1 MTSEAVQEA
10 LKDKTPITRDS
21 GVHEKTFE
29 IKAIREENGVQA
41 EITDLLVCERYSPVL
56 YDLKWS
62 TRDDRDTPFVGT
74 AVENRQKA
82 LKSGDGRRACSVEPT
97 VRMSSK
103 IALEFETV
111 QGDTYHFRKSLNMS
125 RMSRGDL
132 FYEVIVNDNLS
143 PEDES
148 ITAFYE
154 PTSDTGGELR
164 IHSQNGIIEGSRR
177 AFEGKVDRD
186 SYSNEESLIERQKA
200 WIIYENKVRNG
211 TEWVECPVVNAYE
224 DDEGSQVLLAV
235 ENPLGEATV
244 FEFDVS
250 EDENASYWKLINSIA
265 EGDPANLADHG
276 NTVWLRH
283 RYRSFHNLGVSE
295 HRDLIRGNDTVLSID
310 VNNEWEL
317 RAGKPSKV
325 SEVTDKMS
333 EGSSSILSALKS
345 LF

>member
-10 LKDKTPITRDS
+10 LEDKAPITRDS
-21 GVHEKTFE
+21 DVHDKTFE

-41 EITDLLVCERYSPVL
+41 EITDVLVCERYSPVL

-62 TRDDRDTPFVGT
+62 TKDDRDIPFVGT
-74 AVENRQKA
+74 AFDDRQKA

-111 QGDTYHFRKSLNMS
+111 QGDTYHFRKSLNTSGMS
-125 RMSRGDL
+125 EGDL
-132 FYEVIVNDNLS
+132 FYEIIVNDNLS

-164 IHSQNGIIEGSRR
+164 IHSQDGVIKGSRR
-177 AFEGKVDRD
+177 AFEGEVDRD
-186 SYSNEESLIERQKA
+186 SYSNEDRLIERQKA
-200 WIIYENKVRNG
+200 WIVYENKVRNG
-211 TEWVECPVVNAYE
+211 MEWVECPVVNAYE

-250 EDENASYWKLINSIA
+250 EDENASYWKLVNSIA
-265 EGDPANLADHG
+265 EGDPVNLSDPG

-317 RAGKPSKV
+317 RTSKPSRV

-333 EGSSSILSALKS
+333 EGSSTIISIVKS
-345 LF
+345 LL